1 MVQKTLLKIS
11 AIIMLLGICLGI
23 LGAVSHIFSDTE
35 SDSNSSGTILAILC
49 CAYMPMIILIISTR
63 KKRKNFILIKKIK
76 KSKIKRAKGEKSEM
90 LEFAKR
96 FIEKDCII
104 SLFDGSMYTGV
115 IKEVVDNAMLIEKNG
130 ELTAVNLEFVSSIK
144 EFPKNKKGKRKSIAY

>member
-1 MVQKTLLKIS
+1 MVRKTLLKIS

-23 LGAVSHIFSDTE
+23 LGAVFNIFSDTE
-35 SDSNSSGTILAILC
+35 SDSSSMGVNAAIFC
-49 CAYMPMIILIISTR
+49 CAYLPLITLILSGRKRRKSLII
-63 KKRKNFILIKKIK
+63 IKKIK

-90 LEFAKR
+90 LELAKR

-104 SLFDGSMYTGV
+104 YLFDGSQYTGV
-115 IKEVVDNAMLIEKNG
+115 IKEVVDNAMLIEENG
-130 ELTAVNLEFVSSIK
+130 ELIAVNLEFVARLK

>member
-1 MVQKTLLKIS
+1 MVRKTLLKIS
-11 AIIMLLGICLGI
+11 AIAFLVGTFTGFLGTALN
-23 LGAVSHIFSDTE
+23 IFNE

-63 KKRKNFILIKKIK
+63 KKRKNSILFKKIK

-104 SLFDGSMYTGV
+104 SLFDGSVYTGV

-130 ELTAVNLEFVSSIK
+130 ELTAVNLEFVSSIGIS
-144 EFPKNKKGKRKSIAY
+144 KKQKR

>member
-1 MVQKTLLKIS
+1 
-11 AIIMLLGICLGI
+11 
-23 LGAVSHIFSDTE
+23 
-35 SDSNSSGTILAILC
+35 
-49 CAYMPMIILIISTR
+49 
-63 KKRKNFILIKKIK
+63 
-76 KSKIKRAKGEKSEM
+76 M
-90 LEFAKR
+90 LEFTKR

-130 ELTAVNLEFVSSIK
+130 ELTAVNLEFVSSIQ